1 MKVEKQL
8 TNKSENTETMTSELK
23 GFGGGVHILLILISL
38 KGELRNV

>member
-23 GFGGGVHILLILISL
+23 NNTDIALPSI
-38 KGELRNV
+38 